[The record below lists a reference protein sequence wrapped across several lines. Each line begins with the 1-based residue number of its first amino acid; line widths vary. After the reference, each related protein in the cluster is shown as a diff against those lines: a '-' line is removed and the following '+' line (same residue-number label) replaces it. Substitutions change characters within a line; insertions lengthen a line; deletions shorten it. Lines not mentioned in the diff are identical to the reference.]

1 MLRFMAGPSL
11 ECTGRTKNQVAQ
23 VQRPATAPTPT
34 ATLTPLTPDDPR
46 RPLASAWLA
55 LGITALALAG
65 IFALL
70 LVAARA
76 PGTEALFPTQ
86 DFFRVALI
94 VHVDQSV
101 LIWFLAFGGVLWA
114 LAAPPVRGLS
124 WTALAVAA
132 VGCLLVAASP
142 FLGAA
147 DPLLNNYVPVLDHP
161 MFVTALA
168 VFALGVLLQL
178 GAYLAGVRPRLKWPD
193 PIGVGTLTAALATL
207 VAAISL
213 LWTWATLPSVWEGK
227 AFYEYLFWGPG
238 HVLQF
243 AYTPILLVAWIWLV
257 RAQGRD
263 LPVGDWAL
271 STLLVLGV
279 LPLLLVP
286 LIHGLYAPDSADT
299 RLAFTR
305 LMQWGNGL
313 AAVPIGLAVLVALLR
328 ARATEADAETV
339 PTRRALAASLT
350 LFAAGGLLS
359 LLIAGSNTL
368 VPAHYHGSIVGVT
381 LALMGLTYHLLP
393 SLGFGA
399 PGGRMARTQ
408 PWIYGGGQLLHIG
421 GLAVSGALGIQR
433 KTAGAAQGLDSLAA
447 KISMGV
453 MGIGGLLAV
462 IGGILFVLVV
472 IGAVSRRRT

>member
-1 MLRFMAGPSL
+1 MQQPTTA
-11 ECTGRTKNQVAQ
+11 T
-23 VQRPATAPTPT
+23 RPADTEA
-34 ATLTPLTPDDPR
+34 LSWPDDGR
-46 RPLASAWLA
+46 RALASAWLA

-70 LVAARA
+70 LVVARA
-76 PGTEALFPTQ
+76 PGTGALFPTQ

-114 LAAPPVRGLS
+114 LAARPLPLLS
-124 WTALAVAA
+124 WTAFGVAA
-132 VGCLLVAASP
+132 TGCLLVAASP

-147 DPLLNNYVPVLDHP
+147 GPLLNNYVPVLDHP
-161 MFVTALA
+161 LFVTALA
-168 VFALGVLLQL
+168 LFTLGVLLQL
-178 GAYLAGVRPRLKWPD
+178 GAYLTRVREGLRWGD

-207 VAAISL
+207 VAALSL
-213 LWTWATLPSVWEGK
+213 LWTWANLTPVWEGK

-243 AYTPILLVAWIWLV
+243 AYTQILLAAWIWLV
-257 RAQGRD
+257 RAQGRS
-263 LPVGDWAL
+263 LPLGDGTL
-271 STLLVLGV
+271 SALLVLGI

-286 LIHGLYAPDSADT
+286 LIHALYAPDSAET
-299 RLAFTR
+299 RLAYTR

-313 AAVPIGLAVLVALLR
+313 AAVPIGIAVLIALVR
-328 ARATEADAETV
+328 GESVTKGAESAPV
-339 PTRRALAASLT
+339 RRALTASLT
-350 LFAAGGLLS
+350 LFAAGGFLS
-359 LLIAGSNTL
+359 ILIAGSNTI

-393 SLGFGA
+393 RLGFGTPA
-399 PGGRMARTQ
+399 GRMARVQ

-447 KISMGV
+447 KVSMGV

-462 IGGILFVLVV
+462 TGGILFVLVV
-472 IGAVSRRRT
+472 MGSFSRRPT

>member
-1 MLRFMAGPSL
+1 VQQTVAATGPAAM
-11 ECTGRTKNQVAQ
+11 TV
-23 VQRPATAPTPT
+23 
-34 ATLTPLTPDDPR
+34 PLTTQDGR
-46 RPLASAWLA
+46 WGLASAWLG
-55 LGITALALAG
+55 LGVTALALAG

-70 LVAARA
+70 LVVARA
-76 PGTEALFPTQ
+76 PGTGALFPTQ

-114 LAAPPVRGLS
+114 LAARPVPGLS
-124 WTALAVAA
+124 WTAFGVAA
-132 VGCLLVAASP
+132 AGCLLVAASP

-161 MFVTALA
+161 LFVIALS

-178 GAYLAGVRPRLKWPD
+178 AAYLARVREGLRWGD

-207 VAAISL
+207 VAGLSL
-213 LWTWATLPSVWEGK
+213 AWTWASLPSVWEGK
-227 AFYEYLFWGPG
+227 AYYEYLFWGPG

-243 AYTPILLVAWIWLV
+243 AYTQILLVAWIWLV
-257 RAQGRD
+257 RAQGRT
-263 LPVGDWAL
+263 LPLGDGTL
-271 STLLVLGV
+271 SALLVLGT

-286 LIHGLYAPDSADT
+286 LIHGLYAPDSAET

-313 AAVPIGLAVLVALLR
+313 AAVPIGLAVLVALGR
-328 ARATEADAETV
+328 GASVRTDPETIPV
-339 PTRRALAASLT
+339 RRALAASLT
-350 LFAAGGLLS
+350 LFAAGGALS
-359 LLIAGSNTL
+359 LLIAGSNTI

-381 LALMGLTYHLLP
+381 LALMGLAYHLLP
-393 SLGFGA
+393 RLGFGTPA
-399 PGGRMARTQ
+399 GRMARVQ

-447 KISMGV
+447 KASMGV

-472 IGAVSRRRT
+472 IGAFSRRPA